1 MKSSNSN
8 YFKTKKDIYISAHN
22 INGGGSAVVMTELI
36 KSISQNFNINIL
48 ISSHLQDSFSVQLK
62 ELCARVYICPSILNS
77 FIFKIILYYL
87 YLPLFWLFIAG
98 KNPIFNIGNI
108 PFPSYSKQFVLIH
121 NAFPFYLEV
130 LKKIKPLYKIA
141 HYKNI
146 LMAYFI
152 KINLLFADHV
162 YVQTEIMSDYVK
174 KHGISCSILPNFI
187 YIPEKRNP
195 LLPAKIRNIL
205 FVSNYHDHKNFIYL
219 FEAFKKLYEISKDF
233 KLYITL
239 SDAEFNEPRFRKY
252 FEPYT
257 NLNIVNIGRVLHKD
271 LLNIINSMDA
281 IVNPSLIESFSTN
294 YIEAFAMKKPLL
306 VSDAQFSREICGD
319 AAVYFNITKTD
330 DFVEKLLSVCDD
342 EHKLIKLVEN
352 GYLRYSYYHEIFN
365 KFDFKNL
372 INE

>member
-1 MKSSNSN
+1 MQSSNYTFLS
-8 YFKTKKDIYISAHN
+8 KKKNIYISAHN

-48 ISSHLQDSFSVQLK
+48 ISSHLQDGFSSQVY
-62 ELCARVYICPSILNS
+62 ELSARVYICPSILNS
-77 FIFKIILYYL
+77 FIFKFILYYL
-87 YLPLFWLFIAG
+87 YLPIFWLVIAR

-108 PFPSYSKQFVLIH
+108 PFPSLSKQFVLIH
-121 NAFPFYLEV
+121 NAFPFYLGV
-130 LKKIKPLYKIA
+130 LKRIKPIYKIA

-152 KINLLFADHV
+152 KMNLPFADHV
-162 YVQTEIMSDYVK
+162 FVQTEIMSDYVK

-187 YIPEKRNP
+187 YTPENQNP
-195 LLPAKIRNIL
+195 LHSTKIRNIL

-239 SDAEFNEPRFRKY
+239 SDAEFNEPRFQKY
-252 FEPYT
+252 FEPYMDS
-257 NLNIVNIGRVLHKD
+257 NIVNIGRVLHND

-306 VSDAQFSREICGD
+306 VSDAKFSREICGD
-319 AAVYFNITKTD
+319 AAIYFNITKTD

-342 EHKLIKLVEN
+342 ELKLFNLVKN
-352 GYLRYSYYHEIFN
+352 GSLRYSYYQKLYN
-365 KFDFKNL
+365 KFDFQNL
-372 INE
+372 INK